1 VDAVDIRLV
10 VQRRCDVCDGTGEVL
25 SEDWAAYQAWADRRD
40 QRCEPE
46 RFFLDVQRMDSVPAM
61 KRECGA
67 CEGGWLGETI
77 PLVELV
83 DYVLERAPKTIVP
96 PDELRSM
103 AETVRRSITAAA
115 QKSVGLADA
124 DDAGSWLRAVQEG
137 AEALRSI
144 TELLTQGRE
153 L

>member
-25 SEDWAAYQAWADRRD
+25 
-40 QRCEPE
+40 
-46 RFFLDVQRMDSVPAM
+46 DSVPAM

-67 CEGGWLGETI
+67 CEEGWLGETI

-124 DDAGSWLRAVQEG
+124 DDAGAWLRAVQEG

-144 TELLTQGRE
+144 TELLTRGQR
-153 L
+153 